1 MEGTTYLRIVFL
13 SYTKLYHYKISCT
26 TSMTAGMATTVLDGS
41 NNTDMT
47 IRKDMKATS
56 EHGQFFIINMIVNKY
71 VLNKRVRN

>member
-1 MEGTTYLRIVFL
+1 
-13 SYTKLYHYKISCT
+13 
-26 TSMTAGMATTVLDGS
+26 MTAGMATTVLDGS